1 MKQKFRRNVILLVGI
16 SLLLLCCG
24 IFYLENEV
32 YGNVRDAQRI
42 TDASSVY
49 TEAEIAAAMD
59 VATAYFRAEFGGCR
73 LMEMVYDEEKSCLQ
87 SAGWAKQ
94 YAADEAI
101 VLHST
106 FEVCSPDAW
115 KRGLA
120 AGEIYRNWAWILVRN
135 DGGTWRLKTWGYG

>member
-1 MKQKFRRNVILLVGI
+1 MKQEFRRNVILLVCI
-16 SLLLLCCG
+16 SLLVLCSG

-32 YGNVRDAQRI
+32 YGNVRDVKRI
-42 TDASSVY
+42 TDASEVY
-49 TEAEIAAAMD
+49 TEAEIAAAME

-73 LMEMVYDEEKSCLQ
+73 LVKMVYDEEKSSLQ

-106 FEVCSPDAW
+106 FEVRSPDAW
-115 KRGLA
+115 KQGLA

-135 DGGTWRLKTWGYG
+135 DGGAW